1 MVVLAVALLVA
12 PAADAKQQ
20 PRVTIAVIPGHV
32 SVRQLAAI
40 PGMGVGILSA
50 GMGEVP
56 AEQTYL
62 DVSQGARI
70 PETLYGSSL
79 PRLRIQRNGGTPRVW
94 PAQWGEVRMRADLAP
109 ADIVPGL
116 MGKELMKADVSR
128 CATPRAGTAA
138 LMVVTKHGRLERGGC
153 GGGARA
159 SVTVQAVD
167 VATVRRLASR
177 ARVGDLLIAIE
188 QPPPLSNHGLTI
200 GIAGSGFDGTLTSDS
215 TRMRGYV
222 LSTDLA
228 PTILGRLGIQ
238 TPSEMTGEPIRT
250 DGAGDASYVQGL
262 QDRLAEVGPRRA
274 PVIGVSVLIWVL
286 LTILVGLLLR
296 REGLRVALTILA
308 VTLAFVPAVLLLCAA
323 LEPSELAERLIVGI
337 GCPALAALTLWF
349 APGMRGLAIAAGAS
363 VTAYAVDVIAGS
375 NLTELSLIGP
385 NPAAGVRFYG
395 IGNELEATVAALV
408 PIGTGAALSGWARHV
423 SARGAAIAF
432 AITGLLAVA
441 AFAPGSFGADV
452 GAAIGIPIGTAVAIG
467 ICLGVRRTGWVW
479 VIIAPIA
486 ALAALVA
493 VDLILGGDAHLTRTV
508 LRTGGLDGA
517 GQVFQRRLELSAH
530 SFARYADTVIFWI
543 VIALIVAGLT
553 QWRRVQAWFG
563 GRLTAWAGFLG
574 AIAATIVG
582 TLANDSGALLLA
594 IGVVLAAATVGVA
607 WATHDERHSPTMWR
621 PVGPV
626 T

>member
-1 MVVLAVALLVA
+1 VIGISVLA
-12 PAADAKQQ
+12 
-20 PRVTIAVIPGHV
+20 
-32 SVRQLAAI
+32 
-40 PGMGVGILSA
+40 
-50 GMGEVP
+50 
-56 AEQTYL
+56 
-62 DVSQGARI
+62 
-70 PETLYGSSL
+70 
-79 PRLRIQRNGGTPRVW
+79 W
-94 PAQWGEVRMRADLAP
+94 
-109 ADIVPGL
+109 
-116 MGKELMKADVSR
+116 
-128 CATPRAGTAA
+128 
-138 LMVVTKHGRLERGGC
+138 VV
-153 GGGARA
+153 
-159 SVTVQAVD
+159 
-167 VATVRRLASR
+167 
-177 ARVGDLLIAIE
+177 
-188 QPPPLSNHGLTI
+188 
-200 GIAGSGFDGTLTSDS
+200 
-215 TRMRGYV
+215 
-222 LSTDLA
+222 
-228 PTILGRLGIQ
+228 
-238 TPSEMTGEPIRT
+238 
-250 DGAGDASYVQGL
+250 
-262 QDRLAEVGPRRA
+262 
-274 PVIGVSVLIWVL
+274 
-286 LTILVGLLLR
+286 LTILAGLLLR

-323 LEPSELAERLIVGI
+323 LEPGELAERLIVGV

-349 APGMRGLAIAAGAS
+349 APGMRGLAIAAAAS

-408 PIGTGAALSGWARHV
+408 PIGTGAALSGWAPRV
-423 SARGAAIAF
+423 SAGRAAVAF
-432 AITGLLAVA
+432 AVTGLLAVA

-467 ICLGVRRTGWVW
+467 VCLGVRRTRWVW

-493 VDLILGGDAHLTRTV
+493 IDLILGGDAHLTRTV
-508 LRTGGLDGA
+508 LRAGGLDSA

-530 SFARYADTVIFWI
+530 SFARYAHTVIFWI

-563 GRLTAWAGFLG
+563 GRPTAWAGFLG

-621 PVGPV
+621 PAGPV